1 MCYEY
6 AIIDYVVG
14 DVYRFSTKI
23 LDYERIVENHVT
35 FDDKAKR
42 FENADAW
49 SALRVSVLFEIPLC
63 WPTRWKFR
71 SSFGWNLLF
80 IYFCDAGLSDLRPKT
95 TSDVMM

>member
-42 FENADAW
+42 FENADA
-49 SALRVSVLFEIPLC
+49 
-63 WPTRWKFR
+63 
-71 SSFGWNLLF
+71 
-80 IYFCDAGLSDLRPKT
+80 
-95 TSDVMM
+95 